1 MAQTPAKQ
9 GKAGQKEMQLSPP
22 AAFTPNTSPGAA
34 HSHRQSWICPSPGS
48 SPMWE
53 ELFQCPTGGDELY
66 RQLNPCAPSLCP
78 GWSCG
83 APEAPCV
90 FFTGPASSQVTAIA
104 FPSPTGLAWLPVPI
118 CGKPDEETETAER
131 SSLFRSVHKQLHQRG
146 ATRGNKGLETQ
157 GWRSQNPGM
166 FWVGK
171 DLELFWQCCAQKQR
185 DSEATG

>member
-1 MAQTPAKQ
+1 
-9 GKAGQKEMQLSPP
+9 MQLSPP

-118 CGKPDEETETAER
+118 CGKPDQETETAER